1 MQVQVTIDC
10 TPQEARAF
18 FGLPDVEPVQRAVM
32 AELERRMVESL
43 DRFSPEAVMTRWMS
57 YGPFA
62 ENFMSMMNPGGMN
75 SGPMNPGAG
84 APSPSKPADR
94 RDEKA

>member
-1 MQVQVTIDC
+1 MQVNVTIEC

-32 AELERRMVESL
+32 GELERRMMDNL

-57 YGPFA
+57 YGPF
-62 ENFMSMMNPGGMN
+62 ENFMNMGSWPSGNPAPQKPE
-75 SGPMNPGAG
+75 SGD
-84 APSPSKPADR
+84 K
-94 RDEKA
+94 